1 MVENVIPNKL
11 FEISVAITSSLFFGL
26 LFYIWSSPISLKCVS
41 KLLIRQSCMG
51 EESMVLLY

>member
-26 LFYIWSSPISLKCVS
+26 FYFTSD
-41 KLLIRQSCMG
+41 
-51 EESMVLLY
+51 